1 MSEPATPQ
9 DHSSIENRGA
19 FCSLKHRNY
28 SYYFFAQLLSL
39 TGSWTQT
46 TALMWL
52 SYSADQ
58 QSIWPSLIAALQV
71 LPGFFL
77 GPLGGRLADK
87 YPRKKLILITQ
98 VMFSLQSL
106 GLFLAVYSGFTSP
119 IILLSFS
126 LLWGV
131 INAIDLPA
139 RLTFLVEM
147 VGMRDLFNAVALNS
161 LQFNLARLAGPAIGA
176 LLLSNLG
183 PEACFLANTFSYMI
197 LILALGLM
205 NQSTMFQ
212 EPAIR
217 NNASLTEGFKFI
229 LARSDLV
236 LVISIAGGMA
246 LLGWPLLALLPGFV
260 EKELALGHEA
270 YGTLLSGVG
279 GGALSSALLLAIF
292 GNNAPKGITQALGM
306 MLAGAGLFTLGISKT
321 MFFALPCSILFGA
334 GMILFFATSQGLV
347 QLGAGN
353 THRGLVL
360 GVWSMM
366 LCSMV
371 PLGNFLA
378 GPLADLTSVRHVML
392 SQAILIWILL
402 LLFVIVKTRQA
413 TNPAPKVK

>member
-1 MSEPATPQ
+1 
-9 DHSSIENRGA
+9 
-19 FCSLKHRNY
+19 
-28 SYYFFAQLLSL
+28 
-39 TGSWTQT
+39 
-46 TALMWL
+46 MWL

-126 LLWGV
+126 LLWGM

-197 LILALGLM
+197 LILALGMM

-229 LARSDLV
+229 LARS
-236 LVISIAGGMA
+236 
-246 LLGWPLLALLPGFV
+246 
-260 EKELALGHEA
+260 
-270 YGTLLSGVG
+270 GVG
-279 GGALSSALLLAIF
+279 DKHCGGYGFTGLAI
-292 GNNAPKGITQALGM
+292 ARLIARVCRKRTGI
-306 MLAGAGLFTLGISKT
+306 GA
-321 MFFALPCSILFGA
+321 
-334 GMILFFATSQGLV
+334 
-347 QLGAGN
+347 
-353 THRGLVL
+353 
-360 GVWSMM
+360 
-366 LCSMV
+366 
-371 PLGNFLA
+371 
-378 GPLADLTSVRHVML
+378 
-392 SQAILIWILL
+392 
-402 LLFVIVKTRQA
+402 
-413 TNPAPKVK
+413 